1 MASRFSLSLKRLT
14 ALTAAALGLVASV
27 PAIAPH
33 AVAQTVRFST
43 PYQDSPT
50 NTPSKHSSGQAQK
63 STTTKGGEH
72 FHATGH
78 RPPPPGYQD
87 VPSTEFENGPDPDH
101 EAHLKS
107 NRDAVTG
114 SNLGRFGSSYQDTN
128 PIQGGQLGDATGNGW
143 VAPRGNG
150 F

>member
-1 MASRFSLSLKRLT
+1 MASRFSSSLRRLT
-14 ALTAAALGLVASV
+14 ALTAALGLVASV
-27 PAIAPH
+27 PAVISH
-33 AVAQTVRFST
+33 AAAQTVHFST
-43 PYQDSPT
+43 PYQDAPAST
-50 NTPSKHSSGQAQK
+50 QTKQSTQQAQRQAPA
-63 STTTKGGEH
+63 KGGEH

-114 SNLGRFGSSYQDTN
+114 SNLGKFGSSYQDTN

>member
-1 MASRFSLSLKRLT
+1 MASRFSSRLKRLT
-14 ALTAAALGLVASV
+14 ALTAALGLVASV
-27 PAIAPH
+27 PTIAPH
-33 AVAQTVRFST
+33 AAAQTVHFST
-43 PYQDSPT
+43 PYQD
-50 NTPSKHSSGQAQK
+50 TPDSTTTKQSGQQAQK
-63 STTTKGGEH
+63 SVTRGGEH
-72 FHATGH
+72 FRAKGH

-101 EAHLKS
+101 EAHLRS

-114 SNLGRFGSSYQDTN
+114 SNLGKFGSSYQDTN
-128 PIQGGQLGDATGNGW
+128 PIQSGQVGDATGNGW

>member
-1 MASRFSLSLKRLT
+1 MASRFSFPLMRLT
-14 ALTAAALGLVASV
+14 TLAALGLATSLSS
-27 PAIAPH
+27 H
-33 AVAQTVRFST
+33 AVAQSVHFST
-43 PYQDSPT
+43 PYQDDSS
-50 NTPSKHSSGQAQK
+50 SKVTSKK
-63 STTTKGGEH
+63 STQKTTAPATHGGEH

-101 EAHLKS
+101 EAHLRS

-114 SNLGRFGSSYQDTN
+114 SNLGHFGSAYQDSN
-128 PIQGGQLGDATGNGW
+128 PIQGGKMGDATGNGW

>member
-1 MASRFSLSLKRLT
+1 MASRFSSSLKRLT
-14 ALTAAALGLVASV
+14 ALTAALGLASLV
-27 PAIAPH
+27 PAAVPH
-33 AVAQTVRFST
+33 AVAQTVHFST

-50 NTPSKHSSGQAQK
+50 STTSRQSSQQAKK
-63 STTTKGGEH
+63 STTKGGEH

-114 SNLGRFGSSYQDTN
+114 SNLGKFGSSYQDTN

>member
-1 MASRFSLSLKRLT
+1 MASHFSFSFKRLT
-14 ALTAAALGLVASV
+14 AVTAALGLAALV
-27 PAIAPH
+27 PAAAPS
-33 AVAQTVRFST
+33 AVAQTVHFST
-43 PYQDSPT
+43 PYQDTPT
-50 NTPSKHSSGQAQK
+50 TSSKQETQK
-63 STTTKGGEH
+63 TTTKGGEH
-72 FHATGH
+72 FHARGH

-101 EAHLKS
+101 EAHLRS

-114 SNLGRFGSSYQDTN
+114 SNLGKFGSSYQDTN
-128 PIQGGQLGDATGNGW
+128 PIQSGQVGDATGNGW